1 MGTTRTT
8 QRGTI
13 DTTVPGQSVNLH
25 NPGGSRTGTSKPEPE
40 AQQAQQ
46 AQDAAEASEA
56 ADNAAMAEAEDLST
70 LTKAELL
77 DRIEARG
84 IEGYSSK
91 NNKAELIAALS

>member
-40 AQQAQQ
+40 AQQ

-84 IEGYSSK
+84 IEGYSNK